1 LRANLSLDSNTNE
14 TTQPSGE
21 IHMTVHNQNETS
33 TENNFQR
40 KRFALLA
47 MALASAMIVPASA
60 LAADTTITVRIPAGS
75 KQATEAKCTILAA
88 STSFSGA
95 YFTQSGGGVKCDIP
109 AGKPGYGTKLTVG
122 ITNSSTMLR
131 NTTSYTAGLIEEYVI
146 SSNQKN
152 YLLQGNPPNCVTGTT
167 YAYKTV
173 FSGVVTVDAAYNN
186 QIGTA
191 RFSLAGPSASFKAA
205 SSACGP

>member
-1 LRANLSLDSNTNE
+1 
-14 TTQPSGE
+14 
-21 IHMTVHNQNETS
+21 MTAHSQNKAS
-33 TENNFQR
+33 TEKNVKR
-40 KRFALLA
+40 KRFSLLVLALT
-47 MALASAMIVPASA
+47 SAMIVPASA
-60 LAADTTITVRIPAGS
+60 LAADTTIIVKIPAGS
-75 KQATEAKCTILAA
+75 KLATEAKCVILASNTA
-88 STSFSGA
+88 FSGA
-95 YFTQSGGGVKCDIP
+95 YFTQSGAGVKCDIP
-109 AGKPGYGTKLTVG
+109 SGKPGYGTRLTVG
-122 ITNSSTMLR
+122 ISNSSTMFR
-131 NTTSYTAGLIEEYVI
+131 NTTSYSAGVIEEYVI

-152 YLLQGNPPNCVTGTT
+152 YLLQGNPPNCVQGTT